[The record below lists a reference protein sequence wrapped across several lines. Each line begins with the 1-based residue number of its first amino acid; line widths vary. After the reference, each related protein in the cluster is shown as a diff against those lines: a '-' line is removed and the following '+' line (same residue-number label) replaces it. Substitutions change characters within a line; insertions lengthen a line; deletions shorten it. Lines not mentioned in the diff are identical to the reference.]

1 MTPKCSKKKG
11 DLLES
16 SGVREKYSGITLTKF
31 HPTEEEN
38 PSPCFLTSD
47 RETEAGP
54 GKLIPCQYPRKV
66 LPTTQDYPH

>member
-1 MTPKCSKKKG
+1 MTLKCSKKKG

-16 SGVREKYSGITLTKF
+16 SGVGEQYSSITLTKF

-38 PSPCFLTSD
+38 TSPCFLTSD

-54 GKLIPCQYPRKV
+54 GKLIPC
-66 LPTTQDYPH
+66 